1 MTKEYFII
9 LKGKDKSA
17 EIEHCSLEDENLK
30 VVFKNNPQI
39 YTYQKENFMLVKKAT
54 SYKLFNYLKELCTLS
69 EMQTPEG
76 SLNMLL
82 KEYGRIQTIPKQ
94 SALSLYLNPSSLKQD
109 CVNESPLIFPFGTN
123 KSQYEAVQN
132 AMCSQISVIEGP
144 PGTGK
149 TQTILNIIANLIC
162 QNKTIA
168 MLSNNNSAT
177 QNVFEKLE
185 SYGFGFVCATLGKK
199 DNKESFII
207 NQSGTYPSFD
217 MPTIETTKLKAQLAN
232 LNQKALESFHLTNEL
247 AKQKAFLNALRLE
260 YEYFKTQENT
270 SLLKIKNSTKLTSEK
285 ILKAKV
291 QIEQRQNLSF
301 WLKLKLIFLDKVG
314 DFRFYKASLKEILHT
329 LDSYYYELK
338 SLEFSQSIETLQ
350 SMLQTMQQENPVQK
364 LKEHSLLLLK
374 SHLKTKYQNKQ
385 QRVRFEL
392 SDLSQNAKTF
402 LQEYPVILSTT
413 HSIKSSLNLKDTLFD
428 YVIID
433 EASQVDLVTG
443 FLALSSAKNAI
454 IVGDTKQLP
463 NVISQDKKP
472 LIESLTRKYHI
483 PLHYDFL
490 AQSLLSSII
499 ATLPNV
505 SKVMLKEHYRCHPK
519 IIGFCNKK
527 FYNNELIILSED
539 KGENDVI
546 QAFITQKGNHARG
559 HYNQREIDVI
569 IKEIL
574 PPLQEKLTKEQ
585 IGIISP
591 FRKQK
596 AHLQESVGGLEIDT
610 IHKYQGQEKEAII
623 LSTVENE
630 ISDFINDVNL
640 LNVAI
645 SRAKR
650 FLRIVISA
658 QICESKSHLKDLIAY
673 MQYHNFE
680 ITQSKVKSI
689 FDLLYKANAEARRK
703 YLKGKKRI
711 SAYDSENLAYH
722 KLKECISPYGNLD
735 IATHIP
741 LHRIIN
747 ITQSL
752 SEQETKFV
760 QSSSH
765 IDLLIFNTMDKLPV
779 LAIEVDGFS
788 YHKEDSKQSKRD
800 EIKNAILQKCGIPL
814 LRLSTIGSDEI
825 GRVKEYLDKINF
837 Q

>member
-17 EIEHCSLEDENLK
+17 EIEYCCLENENLK
-30 VVFKNNPQI
+30 VVFKNNPQT
-39 YTYQKENFMLVKKAT
+39 YTYQKENFALVKRAT
-54 SYKLFNYLKELCTLS
+54 NYKFFNYLKELCALS

-76 SLNMLL
+76 NLNVLL
-82 KEYGRIQTIPKQ
+82 KEYERIQTIPKQ
-94 SALSLYLNPSSLKQD
+94 SALSIYLNPSSFKQD
-109 CVNESPLIFPFGTN
+109 SINESPLIFPFGAN

-132 AMCSQISVIEGP
+132 AMGSQISVIEGP

-168 MLSNNNSAT
+168 VLSNNNSAT

-185 SYGFGFVCATLGKK
+185 GYGFGFVCATLGKK
-199 DNKESFII
+199 DNKESFIA

-217 MPTIETTKLKAQLAN
+217 IPATDATKLKAELVC

-247 AKQKAFLNALRLE
+247 AKQKTFLNALRLE
-260 YEYFKTQENT
+260 YEYFKTQENI
-270 SLLKIKNSTKLTSEK
+270 SPLAIKNFTKLTSDK

-291 QIEQRQNLSF
+291 QIEQGQKLSF
-301 WLKLKLIFLDKVG
+301 WLKLKLVFLDKVG
-314 DFRFYKASLKEILHT
+314 DFRFYKSPKKEILHT
-329 LDSYYYELK
+329 LDSYYYILKEVELSK
-338 SLEFSQSIETLQ
+338 SIEKLQ
-350 SMLQTMQQENPVQK
+350 SALPSLQQENPVQK
-364 LKEHSLLLLK
+364 LKVCSLLLFK
-374 SHLKTKYQNKQ
+374 SYLRAKYQNKQ

-392 SDLSQNAKTF
+392 FDLNQNAPAL

-463 NVISQDKKP
+463 NVIAQDKKP
-472 LIESLTRKYHI
+472 LIETLTRKYCI

-490 AQSLLSSII
+490 EQSLLSSVI

-505 SKVMLKEHYRCHPK
+505 PKVMLKEHYRCHPK
-519 IIGFCNKK
+519 IIGFCNKR

-546 QAFITQKGNHARG
+546 QTFVTQKGNHARG

-569 IKEIL
+569 VKEVL
-574 PPLQEKLTKEQ
+574 PPLQANLTKEQ

-596 AHLQESVGGLEIDT
+596 AHLQHNVSGIEIDT
-610 IHKYQGQEKEAII
+610 IHKYQGREKEAII

-630 ISDFINDVNL
+630 ISDFIDNPNL

-650 FLRIVISA
+650 FLRVVISA
-658 QICESKSHLKDLIAY
+658 QIYQSKSHLKDLIAY

-703 YLKGKKRI
+703 YLKGKKKI

-722 KLKECISPYGNLD
+722 ALKNCISSYGNLD

-741 LHRIIN
+741 LYRILSS
-747 ITQSL
+747 TQGL
-752 SEQETKFV
+752 NAQEIKFI

-779 LAIEVDGFS
+779 LAIEIDGFA
-788 YHKEDSKQSKRD
+788 YHKEDSRQSKRD
-800 EIKNAILQKCGIPL
+800 ELKNAILQKCGITL
-814 LRLSTIGSDEI
+814 LRLNTIESDEI
-825 GRVKEYLDKINF
+825 VRVKAYLDKL
-837 Q
+837 QG